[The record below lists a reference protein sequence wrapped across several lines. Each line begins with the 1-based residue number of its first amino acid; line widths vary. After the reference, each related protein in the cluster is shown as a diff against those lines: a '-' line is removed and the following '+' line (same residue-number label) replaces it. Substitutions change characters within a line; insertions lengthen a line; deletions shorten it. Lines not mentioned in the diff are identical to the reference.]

1 MMNIGTRPTVDG
13 TTQTIEIHF
22 FDFQKELYNQK
33 ITISLL
39 HRMRSEQKF
48 ESVDA
53 LKKQLDKDKITALA
67 IIKKL

>member
-1 MMNIGTRPTVDG
+1 
-13 TTQTIEIHF
+13 
-22 FDFQKELYNQK
+22 
-33 ITISLL
+33 
-39 HRMRSEQKF
+39 MRSEQKF